1 MSEKELIEK
10 LLAENRKLKA
20 KLKPKKSYV
29 LENAEQFE
37 SLIGVLKEFSSG
49 DSERYFF
56 ERKTQKGD
64 GDEVVFKLNLL
75 VADLIEFK
83 ARANVEEDQVN
94 ARISM
99 DKGALIRFLQQGRIQ
114 RPRKPAKRKTKSKA
128 NAKKKNAT
136 NNALESLKEISNMVS
151 EKIEEKRQVIEPVA
165 LPSMDQSQRSEGL
178 PPLQGAEGLP
188 NLTTH

>member
-49 DSERYFF
+49 DGERYFF

-64 GDEVVFKLNLL
+64 DDEVVFKLNLL

-99 DKGALIRFLQQGRIQ
+99 DRGALIRFLQQGRIQ
-114 RPRKPAKRKTKSKA
+114 RPRKPATRKTKAKAKA
-128 NAKKKNAT
+128 NKKND
-136 NNALESLKEISNMVS
+136 ALESLKEISNKVS

-165 LPSMDQSQRSEGL
+165 LPSMDQSQRSDGL

-188 NLTTH
+188 S